1 MREQLGVMMSA
12 TYNLISDSAN
22 DGEGQQGSIKAD
34 FGVNRIPTLDEVQAS
49 LDNAIK
55 VFNDTLGVDDT
66 RLINM
71 RDFGFAE
78 PRSMQWPPIE
88 SEAAEIER
96 LQEVV
101 DEIIKL
107 DTGPKIRLR
116 RNGPTDIRIE
126 ALKGED

>member
-1 MREQLGVMMSA
+1 MREQLGVMISA

-34 FGVNRIPTLDEVQAS
+34 FGVNRIPTLEEVQAS

-55 VFNDTLGVDDT
+55 VFNDTLNVDDS

-78 PRSMQWPPIE
+78 PRSMQWPPI
-88 SEAAEIER
+88 
-96 LQEVV
+96 L
-101 DEIIKL
+101 
-107 DTGPKIRLR
+107 P
-116 RNGPTDIRIE
+116 NG
-126 ALKGED
+126 

>member
-1 MREQLGVMMSA
+1 MREQLGVMISA

-22 DGEGQQGSIKAD
+22 DSEGQQGSIKAD
-34 FGVNRIPTLDEVQAS
+34 FGVNRIPTLEEVQAS

-88 SEAAEIER
+88 SEA
-96 LQEVV
+96 
-101 DEIIKL
+101 
-107 DTGPKIRLR
+107 
-116 RNGPTDIRIE
+116 
-126 ALKGED
+126 

>member
-12 TYNLISDSAN
+12 TYNLISASAN
-22 DGEGQQGSIKAD
+22 AGEGQQGSIKAD

-55 VFNDTLGVDDT
+55 VFNNTLGVDDT

-88 SEAAEIER
+88 SEA
-96 LQEVV
+96 
-101 DEIIKL
+101 
-107 DTGPKIRLR
+107 
-116 RNGPTDIRIE
+116 
-126 ALKGED
+126 

>member
-1 MREQLGVMMSA
+1 MREQLGVMISA
-12 TYNLISDSAN
+12 TYNLISASAN

-34 FGVNRIPTLDEVQAS
+34 FGVNRIPTLDEVQSS

-88 SEAAEIER
+88 SEA
-96 LQEVV
+96 
-101 DEIIKL
+101 
-107 DTGPKIRLR
+107 
-116 RNGPTDIRIE
+116 
-126 ALKGED
+126 